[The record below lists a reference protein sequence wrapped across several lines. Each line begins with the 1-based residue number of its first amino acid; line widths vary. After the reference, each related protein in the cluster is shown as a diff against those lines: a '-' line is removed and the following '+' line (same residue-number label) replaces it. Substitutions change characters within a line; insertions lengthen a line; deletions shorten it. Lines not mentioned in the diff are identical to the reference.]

1 MRVFQNQ
8 KILCEKKSPL
18 RWWKNQ
24 NNFQGIISI
33 CSEAVIMS
41 FPIFRSGFP
50 CIGLNLQL
58 PNFNSHLFHSLLA
71 SLSLSFFV
79 GQYVHCMRRWVHPAI
94 WALFCILVLDAGYLV
109 NVISSAL
116 FVLWTWVSPNLAG
129 HSMTFVVDV
138 IVRHPLFRLH

>member
-1 MRVFQNQ
+1 MKISCKFSEFDYKRRTEELASEPQSTFPAPLFQTHTGKETQTRRRKHTKVLNNVSLPKS

-50 CIGLNLQL
+50 CIGLNLQ
-58 PNFNSHLFHSLLA
+58 PNFISHLFHSL
-71 SLSLSFFV
+71 SFFA
-79 GQYVHCMRRWVHPAI
+79 GQYVHCMRRWVYPAI
-94 WALFCILVLDAGYLV
+94 
-109 NVISSAL
+109 
-116 FVLWTWVSPNLAG
+116 
-129 HSMTFVVDV
+129 
-138 IVRHPLFRLH
+138 